1 MRMNRV
7 TCALRDVVTKAFSA
21 WFADDLPNWVF
32 ALKTTAAGLLA
43 LWISFRLDFAQP
55 QWALMTVY
63 IVARKESGLV
73 MTKSFYRIVGTI
85 VGCAVSLLLAAWFS
99 QTAELFLLAL
109 AAWIGLCVALA
120 ARFRNFQSYG
130 FMLAGYTAAIVGFGA
145 AAAPAHAFDIAQAR
159 VSEVVLGILCAGVVA
174 EAFFPV
180 HAGTRLVPEARARF
194 SRFADFMAHAFS
206 LEIDTRRMQEIQQ
219 EFLTDVVGS
228 ETQRSAS
235 FLESPDARL
244 RDAHQ
249 RWMNASFMK
258 LSTSFHGFIQAM
270 RRFRTQASPDS
281 QALVTRHY
289 DEMIACIG
297 GQSAAHTPEAVAGRL
312 NAYRGN
318 IPQLRQQSRQA
329 LAAMEDR
336 EARRDT
342 AAVLN
347 LYLQVVED
355 FADYTNAVAALCHPR
370 TVKPVAVPAFSL
382 HADRWIAAISGLRA
396 VGVLF
401 VLFAFW
407 IATAWPGGNGAA
419 ILGAVF
425 CILFGASPSP
435 VVVVKRV
442 AVGFAIGQAFAFF
455 CLFWVLPLADGFG
468 SMALGM
474 APFLIL
480 SAWLIEHKRFGVEG
494 SGVFLAMLN
503 ALAPH
508 NQMNYDIVSFIN
520 DGIAT
525 FIGLGA
531 AGVAFSTLPAS
542 AERLRER
549 LLATLGKQAADAC
562 FAPLD
567 KGALRHRFESRTR
580 DLLFQLNSPPAAAH
594 GDAGD
599 AMGQALAILEVGQ
612 IVIALRQRL
621 EHFAHAGAVGAAMNR
636 TLQAIAALC
645 GHRANTERR
654 HVVEAL
660 QQAGNALDAL
670 ANLPPE
676 EARRRDILL
685 ASCYQIRAVLRDDE
699 WFGLMRRA
707 PQAARNLTGGF
718 HAA

>member
-1 MRMNRV
+1 MGRV
-7 TCALRDVVTKAFSA
+7 TSVLRDVIFDAFSA
-21 WFADDLPNWVF
+21 WFSEDLPNWVF
-32 ALKTTAAGLLA
+32 ALKTSAAGLLA

-73 MTKSFYRIVGTI
+73 MTKSFYRIAGTLA
-85 VGCAVSLLLAAWFS
+85 GCAMSLLLAAWFS

-120 ARFRNFQSYG
+120 ARYRNFQSYG

-174 EAFFPV
+174 EAFFPI
-180 HAGTRLVPEARARF
+180 HAGSRVIPEARARF
-194 SRFADFMAHAFS
+194 SRFADFMVHAFS

-219 EFLTDVVGS
+219 GFVTDVVGS
-228 ETQRSAS
+228 ETQRSSS
-235 FLESPDARL
+235 FLESPDTRL
-244 RDAHQ
+244 RDAHL
-249 RWMNASFMK
+249 RSMNAAFMK

-270 RRFRTQASPDS
+270 RRLRAQASPATL
-281 QALVTRHY
+281 ALVTGHY
-289 DEMIACIG
+289 GEMVSCIG
-297 GQSAAHTPEAVAGRL
+297 GQGDAHAPEPIAARL
-312 NAYRGN
+312 SGYRNG
-318 IPQLRQQSRQA
+318 IPQLRQQARET
-329 LAAMEDR
+329 LAAIEDQ
-336 EARRDT
+336 EARRNA

-355 FADYTNAVAALCHPR
+355 FADYANAVAALCHPHA
-370 TVKPVAVPAFSL
+370 VKPEPVPAFSL

-401 VLFAFW
+401 VLSAFW
-407 IATAWPGGNGAA
+407 IGTAWPGGNGAA

-425 CILFGASPSP
+425 CILFGASPAP
-435 VVVVKRV
+435 VIVVKRV
-442 AVGFAIGQAFAFF
+442 AVGFAIGQALAFL

-480 SAWLIEHKRFGVEG
+480 SAWLIEHKRYGVEG

-503 ALAPH
+503 AMAPH
-508 NQMNYDIVSFIN
+508 NQMNYDIASFLN

-531 AGVAFSTLPAS
+531 AGVAFSILPAS
-542 AERLRER
+542 ASRLRER
-549 LLATLGKQAADAC
+549 LLTSLGRQAASAC

-567 KGALRHRFESRTR
+567 DGALRHRFESRTR
-580 DLLFQLNSPPAAAH
+580 DLLFQLHSPPAAAH

-612 IVIALRQRL
+612 IVIALRQTLKRFPRI
-621 EHFAHAGAVGAAMNR
+621 ETVDAAMNQAM
-636 TLQAIAALC
+636 TAIAALC
-645 GHRANTERR
+645 EHRANTERR

-660 QQAGNALDAL
+660 QQSGMALDAL
-670 ANLPPE
+670 PNLSPE
-676 EARRRDILL
+676 EACRRDSLL
-685 ASCYQIRAVLRDDE
+685 AGCYQIRAILRDDG
-699 WFGLMRRA
+699 WFALMRGA
-707 PQAARNLTGGF
+707 PQTAQHPMGAL